1 MQFKQNMRGPEGHT
15 YKTLFLFKLL
25 KVGTIKK
32 DITVSSVL
40 YSHCRCDCISYQHID
55 GAVCDKSLLKF
66 VKVLIAV
73 IAC

>member
-1 MQFKQNMRGPEGHT
+1 MQFKQYMRGTEGHT
-15 YKTLFLFKLL
+15 NKTLFLFNYHKAL
-25 KVGTIKK
+25 V
-32 DITVSSVL
+32 

-66 VKVLIAV
+66 VRVLIAV